1 MWWDHSTGVGKVMDF
16 TPIGIFSTPTGVFF
30 FLWQQI
36 LHLPH
41 YCTCLFNESYGFNTV
56 TKFISHTG
64 TAGNHVKLT
73 SALYKILKS
82 SGGWTESQQW
92 PSQQKQLLTPL
103 QVTWPILRSQ
113 WCARKTLFT
122 YFTQPVK
129 TSFFLGWRNRGS
141 IISWLWN
148 WSFLQGKS
156 YSKGIFIFI

>member
-1 MWWDHSTGVGKVMDF
+1 MDF

-56 TKFISHTG
+56 TKFISNTG

-129 TSFFLGWRNRGS
+129 TCFFRMKKQRLYYQLTLKLV
-141 IISWLWN
+141 IS
-148 WSFLQGKS
+148 SGKELFQR
-156 YSKGIFIFI
+156 YLYLHLVWQTKAIN

>member
-1 MWWDHSTGVGKVMDF
+1 MDF

-129 TSFFLGWRNRGS
+129 TCFFRMKKQRLYYQLTLKLV
-141 IISWLWN
+141 IS
-148 WSFLQGKS
+148 SGKELFQR
-156 YSKGIFIFI
+156 YLYLHLVWQTKAIN